1 VVAMTC
7 LRLANR
13 RLFVALLPY
22 LALASVG
29 PGLHRHLSSL
39 DASSAT
45 ARGRIIRSA
54 SLEGFVGLSAADP
67 DSDCLV
73 CQWELASDACSAGVH
88 RTQAVTP
95 AAVITPGSL
104 SPLDAGRRSSPGCR
118 APPLA

>member
-1 VVAMTC
+1 MIC

-13 RLFVALLPY
+13 WLFVALLPY

-29 PGLHRHLSSL
+29 PGLHRHLSCP

-45 ARGRIIRSA
+45 VHGWIIPSA
-54 SLEGFVGLSAADP
+54 SLEGFAGLSAADP
-67 DSDCLV
+67 DSDCLL
-73 CQWELASDACSAGVH
+73 CQWELASDACSEGFD

-118 APPLA
+118 APPLT